1 MCRVSRI
8 AGFSLIEFAI
18 LMIIFGGLAAAAT
31 LLGDKWIEKEEHK
44 SSKLN
49 AKTVEEALDA
59 YRKVNKRL
67 PCPADPALNPG
78 DAGFGEE
85 LYTGGVCA
93 GTLPAAAG
101 GSGNAVVGVLPTKT
115 LGLGENLVTDNW
127 GNRFD
132 YYLDK
137 RMATENAFSVYPPA
151 NTTIGDIEVR
161 DESGSVR
168 TDKAIYAIV
177 SRGANERGALT
188 RAGTL
193 KNAATSDLNEQANNH
208 FNASGTASAKDNVV
222 VQASAGKDFDDIVMF
237 KTRAM
242 MGSGGKLAVPQGCDS
257 QPANWT
263 QGANSCTGSVSA
275 MADGDTATVTDS
287 TAPTTGQVTAS
298 CNGGTVTYSG
308 ESCTSGSPCGAG
320 TVNWTVGAKNC
331 SASVPATASGLN
343 VAATDSTAP
352 QTGAATATCTNG
364 VWSTSSTTCFNQ
376 CAATTHL
383 WSDPD
388 GSDCNG
394 NVPLTAHGS
403 APVVASTGPG
413 NGNVTATCNDGVF
426 AYSSATCT
434 DDADCLATTLPWTV
448 GANSCSG
455 TIAQTANAATATA
468 TDASHAVSPG
478 GSGTANFTCN
488 DGTWNTTP
496 SAANCN
502 AQCAANTQN
511 WTVGGAPCS
520 SAYAILN
527 HDPATNVPLSDA
539 SAPSTGTA
547 NIRCN
552 NGVVALQSGSTCS
565 TTCAAGTEN
574 WTQGANSC
582 TAARAS
588 LAGGASANLNDTTGP
603 DTGSVTVTCNN
614 ATGAVAQSSA
624 TCSAFVNC
632 PAGTASWTV
641 NDNCAAQVVS
651 WTVGGRTCSGNALA
665 TNDGATTATITDSTQ
680 ALAPGGHG
688 TATFTCNDGTFDVNA
703 GATCESQCNV
713 APFGVVNDN
722 ASVTAYSAAT
732 VACGGSCAAVSQ
744 TRTCNNGTLSGTY
757 ANASCSVTACA
768 GCGARAESWTVGAN
782 SCDGSTPALAH
793 NGSTTVTDATGTTGD
808 VTMTCTNGV
817 LAQSGATCAAPTGSA
832 LYCWGLNTY
841 GQLGDGSTTTR
852 SAPTAVS
859 GGHVF
864 SKMAVEG
871 NWTKCA
877 LKSDGSAW
885 CWGRNNYGQI
895 GDGTTTDRP
904 APRGV
909 TGGHQFVDL
918 SNGTYTMCG
927 LKASGQVWCW
937 GRNHHGQVG
946 DGTTTDRTTPTLV
959 SGGHLFKKIVASVS
973 TTCGIR
979 TDDRIYCWGDNE
991 DSEVGDGTT
1000 TDRTSPR
1007 ATSGGYSYKEL
1018 VRLTRGWGAIRT
1030 DNVMMAWG
1038 QSTYGELGIGSG
1050 SSVPVAISGV
1060 PANSNFRYGGNV
1072 SYIFATNGNG
1082 YAAGNRRDGMVA
1094 DGYCNGSTNSAQ
1106 TTYKLITGGLSWKDI
1121 QSSGDNTCGLA
1132 TNGQAYCWGEDSP
1145 ANGTGNTTSIKCYAS
1160 PAVSGGHVFDQI
1172 FLIAISEGYAGKKA
1186 NGDFYTWGE
1195 NDTSNFI
1202 GQLGDGTTTDKST
1215 PTLNS
1220 NLTTRGFNH
1229 IKGQCGWW

>member
-1 MCRVSRI
+1 
-8 AGFSLIEFAI
+8 
-18 LMIIFGGLAAAAT
+18 MIIFGGLAAAAT

-85 LYTGGVCA
+85 LYTGGACA

-101 GSGNAVVGVLPTKT
+101 GTGNAVVGVLPTKT

-151 NTTIGDIEVR
+151 SSNIGDIEVR

-222 VQASAGKDFDDIVMF
+222 VQASPGKDFDDIVMF

-242 MGSGGKLAVPQGCDS
+242 MGTGGKLAVPQGCDS
-257 QPANWT
+257 QTANWT

-275 MADGDTATVTDS
+275 MADGDTATITDS
-287 TAPTTGQVTAS
+287 GAPTTGQVTAS
-298 CNGGTVTYSG
+298 CNNGTIAYSG
-308 ESCTSGSPCGAG
+308 EACTTGVPCGAG

-331 SASVPATASGLN
+331 SASVPATSSGVD
-343 VAATDSTAP
+343 VAASDTTAP

-376 CAATTHL
+376 CTATTHL

-394 NVPLTAHGS
+394 NVPLTQHGS

-434 DDADCLATTLPWTV
+434 DDADCLATSLPWTV

-488 DGTWNTTP
+488 NGTWNTTP
-496 SAANCN
+496 SAATCN

-511 WTVGGAPCS
+511 WTVSGAPCS
-520 SAYAILN
+520 SAYTILN
-527 HDPATNVPLSDA
+527 HDPATNVPLNDA

-552 NGVVALQSGSTCS
+552 NGVVTLQSGSTCS
-565 TTCAAGTEN
+565 TTCPASSAS
-574 WTQGANSC
+574 WTQGAHNC
-582 TAARAS
+582 TASYAAV
-588 LAGGASANLNDTTGP
+588 AGGASIVANDTTGP
-603 DTGSVTVTCNN
+603 DTGSVTLTCNN
-614 ATGAVAQSSA
+614 ATGAVAQSGA

-641 NDNCAAQVVS
+641 NDNCAAQTVS

-665 TNDGATTATITDSTQ
+665 TNDGATTATITDATQ

-722 ASVTAYSAAT
+722 ASVTGYSSAT
-732 VACGGSCAAVSQ
+732 VACGGSCAAVAE
-744 TRTCNNGTLSGTY
+744 TRTCNNGTLSGTF

-768 GCGARAESWTVGAN
+768 GCATRPESWTVGAN
-782 SCDGSTPALAH
+782 SCTGTTPALTH
-793 NGSTTVTDATGTTGD
+793 GGSISVTDSTGTTGA
-808 VTMTCTNGV
+808 VTMTCTDGT
-817 LAQSGATCAAPTGSA
+817 LAQSGGTCSAGMPGGVGVCAAGSNLYIATSSANRVRRVNGATGIITTVAGTGTNGATGDGGPATSARLDSPSAVSLDSSGNLFIVDRDNSRIRRVDAATGIITNYASASTYPEGAAVDSSNNLFFSITSGSA
-832 LYCWGLNTY
+832 RIRRKDAVTGTVTTVV
-841 GQLGDGSTTTR
+841 GSTSGFTGDGGPATAARLSRPHGVAIDTAGNLFISDFNNHRIRRVDGATGIITTVAGSGATGTGMGGFSGDGGPAT
-852 SAPTAVS
+852 SARLNAPEDVRLDSSGNIFIADSLNHRVRRVDAVTGIITTVAGTGTAGFS
-859 GGHVF
+859 GNGGPATSAQLNEPVRMVIDSSGNLF
-864 SKMAVEG
+864 ITDKMNMRIRRVDGATGIITTVAG
-871 NWTKCA
+871 N
-877 LKSDGSAW
+877 GSA
-885 CWGRNNYGQI
+885 GHS
-895 GDGTTTDRP
+895 GDGGP
-904 APRGV
+904 
-909 TGGHQFVDL
+909 
-918 SNGTYTMCG
+918 
-927 LKASGQVWCW
+927 
-937 GRNHHGQVG
+937 
-946 DGTTTDRTTPTLV
+946 
-959 SGGHLFKKIVASVS
+959 
-973 TTCGIR
+973 
-979 TDDRIYCWGDNE
+979 
-991 DSEVGDGTT
+991 
-1000 TDRTSPR
+1000 
-1007 ATSGGYSYKEL
+1007 ATSAGLYYPGG
-1018 VRLTRGWGAIRT
+1018 
-1030 DNVMMAWG
+1030 
-1038 QSTYGELGIGSG
+1038 
-1050 SSVPVAISGV
+1050 
-1060 PANSNFRYGGNV
+1060 
-1072 SYIFATNGNG
+1072 
-1082 YAAGNRRDGMVA
+1082 
-1094 DGYCNGSTNSAQ
+1094 
-1106 TTYKLITGGLSWKDI
+1106 
-1121 QSSGDNTCGLA
+1121 
-1132 TNGQAYCWGEDSP
+1132 
-1145 ANGTGNTTSIKCYAS
+1145 
-1160 PAVSGGHVFDQI
+1160 
-1172 FLIAISEGYAGKKA
+1172 IAC
-1186 NGDFYTWGE
+1186 
-1195 NDTSNFI
+1195 
-1202 GQLGDGTTTDKST
+1202 
-1215 PTLNS
+1215 
-1220 NLTTRGFNH
+1220 R
-1229 IKGQCGWW
+1229 

>member
-1 MCRVSRI
+1 MV
-8 AGFSLIEFAI
+8 
-18 LMIIFGGLAAAAT
+18 IFGAIAAAT
-31 LLGDKWIEKEEHK
+31 TMVGDKWIEKEEHK

-85 LYTGGVCA
+85 LYTGGACA

-101 GSGNAVVGVLPTKT
+101 GTGNAVVGVLPTKT

-151 NTTIGDIEVR
+151 SSNIGDIEVR

-222 VQASAGKDFDDIVMF
+222 VQASPGKDFDDIVMF

-257 QPANWT
+257 QTANWT

-275 MADGDTATVTDS
+275 MADGDTATITDS
-287 TAPTTGQVTAS
+287 TAPATGQVTAS
-298 CNGGTVTYSG
+298 CNNGTITYSG
-308 ESCTSGSPCGAG
+308 EACTTGVPCGAG
-320 TVNWTVGAKNC
+320 TVSWTVGAKNC
-331 SASVPATASGLN
+331 SASVPATSSGVD
-343 VAATDSTAP
+343 VAAADTTAP

-376 CAATTHL
+376 CTATTHL

-394 NVPLTAHGS
+394 NVPLTQHGS

-434 DDADCLATTLPWTV
+434 DDADCLATSLPWTV

-488 DGTWNTTP
+488 NGTWNTTP
-496 SAANCN
+496 SAATCN

-511 WTVGGAPCS
+511 WTVSGAPCS
-520 SAYAILN
+520 SAYTILN
-527 HDPATNVPLSDA
+527 HDPATNVALNDA

-547 NIRCN
+547 NIRCD
-552 NGVVALQSGSTCS
+552 NGTVTLQSGATCS
-565 TTCAAGTEN
+565 TTCPASSAS

-582 TAARAS
+582 TASYAAV
-588 LAGGASANLNDTTGP
+588 AGGASIVANDSTGP
-603 DTGSVTVTCNN
+603 DTGSVTLTCNN
-614 ATGAVAQSSA
+614 ATGAVAQSGA

-632 PAGTASWTV
+632 PAGTATWSV
-641 NDNCAAQVVS
+641 NDNCAAQTVS

-713 APFGVVNDN
+713 APFGVINDN
-722 ASVTAYSAAT
+722 ASVTGYSSAT
-732 VACGGSCAAVSQ
+732 VACGGSCAAVAE
-744 TRTCNNGTLSGTY
+744 TRTCNNGTLSGTF
-757 ANASCSVTACA
+757 ANASCSAPCASCPAVSVPWVAGGRNCADTPTAGAHGVVRALTDSTAAVAPNGTGTATATCDDGTWNVTSPVCNASCPA
-768 GCGARAESWTVGAN
+768 GTVDWTATSRDCSDTSVALTAHGATLALSDT
-782 SCDGSTPALAH
+782 TPALAP
-793 NGSTTVTDATGTTGD
+793 NGSGTATGTCNNGTWN
-808 VTMTCTNGV
+808 VTSPVCQSQCAANQAIAWSNCDALSGV
-817 LAQSGATCAAPTGSA
+817 LTNDGGSRTVTNTTSGYAG
-832 LYCWGLNTY
+832 
-841 GQLGDGSTTTR
+841 TR
-852 SAPTAVS
+852 DIVC
-859 GGHVF
+859 
-864 SKMAVEG
+864 
-871 NWTKCA
+871 N
-877 LKSDGSAW
+877 
-885 CWGRNNYGQI
+885 
-895 GDGTTTDRP
+895 
-904 APRGV
+904 
-909 TGGHQFVDL
+909 
-918 SNGTYTMCG
+918 NGTYTQSGGSCTATSTCTGSWQNAVACNGTLLASTSQSNTTNCEAWCESFSDTRCCQYGFAGGSATTCRRHNTTAYGSRFHG
-927 LKASGQVWCW
+927 LGAGQVK
-937 GRNHHGQVG
+937 V
-946 DGTTTDRTTPTLV
+946 
-959 SGGHLFKKIVASVS
+959 
-973 TTCGIR
+973 
-979 TDDRIYCWGDNE
+979 
-991 DSEVGDGTT
+991 
-1000 TDRTSPR
+1000 
-1007 ATSGGYSYKEL
+1007 
-1018 VRLTRGWGAIRT
+1018 
-1030 DNVMMAWG
+1030 
-1038 QSTYGELGIGSG
+1038 
-1050 SSVPVAISGV
+1050 
-1060 PANSNFRYGGNV
+1060 
-1072 SYIFATNGNG
+1072 
-1082 YAAGNRRDGMVA
+1082 
-1094 DGYCNGSTNSAQ
+1094 CN
-1106 TTYKLITGGLSWKDI
+1106 
-1121 QSSGDNTCGLA
+1121 
-1132 TNGQAYCWGEDSP
+1132 
-1145 ANGTGNTTSIKCYAS
+1145 
-1160 PAVSGGHVFDQI
+1160 
-1172 FLIAISEGYAGKKA
+1172 
-1186 NGDFYTWGE
+1186 
-1195 NDTSNFI
+1195 
-1202 GQLGDGTTTDKST
+1202 
-1215 PTLNS
+1215 
-1220 NLTTRGFNH
+1220 
-1229 IKGQCGWW
+1229 